1 MKKVRAIIIVII
13 VLVAFSGCGQVSSL
27 SGKYINE
34 QDKSEYLKFS
44 GESTVKLH
52 IEDMDYTGT
61 YSILDNAVFLTFGQ
75 GDDTGIVVLEIKKK
89 DVLLSL
95 NGLAYVKKTFWNHYW
110 KIYLFISVVIEI
122 IYFLFKKI
130 IIEHKGV
137 KDIIKDIED
146 EVA

>member
-52 IEDMDYTGT
+52 IEGMDYTGT

-75 GDDTGIVVLEIKKK
+75 GDDAGIVVLEIKKK

-146 EVA
+146 ENA